1 MVRLAN
7 IYCKLFESREA
18 HAIPPWIRSMAG
30 MAFVAFIDHLPW
42 AFPNGEHQRRSC
54 ELTYEEEY
62 EKFVHYHLKQRKGE
76 RLRRLKEGH
85 GYAEKLFAERVC
97 WPAFGQFRELHP
109 EYEVF
114 DFKDG
119 HRYLDYAFIRP
130 HLRLAIEIDGYGPH
144 WRNQSRWQFSDQWQR
159 QNHLIIDGWLVLR
172 FTYDDICDKPR
183 LCQQI
188 LQQFMGAMLG
198 EDNSVEQPFWKKKLF
213 GTLSASVDQSH
224 LMMFAIISTSKT
236 NMHVGYC

>member
-1 MVRLAN
+1 V
-7 IYCKLFESREA
+7 
-18 HAIPPWIRSMAG
+18 W
-30 MAFVAFIDHLPW
+30 
-42 AFPNGEHQRRSC
+42 
-54 ELTYEEEY
+54 
-62 EKFVHYHLKQRKGE
+62 
-76 RLRRLKEGH
+76 
-85 GYAEKLFAERVC
+85 
-97 WPAFGQFRELHP
+97 WPAFGQFRDLHP

-144 WRNQSRWQFSDQWQR
+144 WRNQTRWQFSDQWQR
-159 QNHLIIDGWLVLR
+159 QNHLIIDGWSVLR

-198 EDNSVEQPFWKKKLF
+198 ENNSVGEATFLEKEIVRLAKRLCRPITPDDVCHHFNIENKYARRILLSLTEKNWMKPAS
-213 GTLSASVDQSH
+213 GTIRIRSYELD
-224 LMMFAIISTSKT
+224 LDGISYSL
-236 NMHVGYC
+236 